1 MSNKS
6 NACKTDGTLKGCF
19 VIQNEKKWG
28 FTIIDPWNRGF
39 YRTADPKRFASLK
52 EAESFVKENNIKG
65 TIVKGWCDPSQ
76 GFFPGEFPG

>member
-6 NACKTDGTLKGCF
+6 NACKTDNTLEGCF
-19 VIQNEKKWG
+19 VIQNEKKWE
-28 FTIIDPWNRGF
+28 FTIVDPWNRGF
-39 YRTADPKRFASLK
+39 YRTPDPKRFASLK
-52 EAESFVKENNIKG
+52 EAESFVKENSIKG